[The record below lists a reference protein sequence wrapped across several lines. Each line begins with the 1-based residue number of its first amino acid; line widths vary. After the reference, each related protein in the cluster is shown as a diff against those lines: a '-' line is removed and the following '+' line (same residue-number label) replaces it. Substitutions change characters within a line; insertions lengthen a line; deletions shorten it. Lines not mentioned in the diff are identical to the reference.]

1 MNKIRNILSLGF
13 LNRIIVLLAGI
24 FLISTGIYLF
34 MNSQLGLTPFTV
46 LIDGLTAATGLTF
59 GQTTIMFNL
68 LVIAAFLIF
77 TDKKFGLGTV
87 LNAIFVGLFV
97 DGLLLTFGSLSPD
110 PIWAKMLLVS
120 AAIVSLGS
128 GIAIY
133 VSVGMG
139 EGPIEAV
146 MMFLQEKTDLSLK
159 SIRVSMDLSFGTLG
173 YLLGSS
179 LGVGTVVAA
188 MAIGP
193 VTQTVFGLIA
203 RAKAA

>member
-1 MNKIRNILSLGF
+1 MSEFRRKFSLEF
-13 LNRIIVLLAGI
+13 FNRIIIILVGI

-68 LVIAAFLIF
+68 TVIAIFLIF
-77 TDKKFGLGTV
+77 TDKKFGPGTV
-87 LNAIFVGLFV
+87 LNAVFVGLFL
-97 DGLLLTFGSLSPD
+97 DGLMLVFGSLSPEFFLTR
-110 PIWAKMLLVS
+110 ISLLF
-120 AAIVSLGS
+120 AAIISLGS

-179 LGVGTVVAA
+179 LGIGTVIAA

-193 VTQTVFGLIA
+193 VTQGVFGFIT
-203 RAKAA
+203 RAKAT